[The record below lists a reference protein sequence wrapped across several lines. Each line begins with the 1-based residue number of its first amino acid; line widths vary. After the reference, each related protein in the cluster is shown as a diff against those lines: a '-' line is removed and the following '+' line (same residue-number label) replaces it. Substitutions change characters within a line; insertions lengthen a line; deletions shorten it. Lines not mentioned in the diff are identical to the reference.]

1 MRDASSSNTNKMAN
15 PYLGK
20 TKAEMKKIYDTQI
33 RNAGMSGTKLRK
45 IADQMQAALK
55 QTPKSKAK
63 PAAAKA
69 KPAAAKAKRPN
80 QTTNGASLGSK
91 LTKAERE
98 KRAAAA
104 KNPNK
109 TVNGA
114 SLSSVLTK
122 SEKEKRRK
130 AAKNAGK

>member
-55 QTPKSKAK
+55 QAPKS
-63 PAAAKA
+63 KA